1 MTFRVEGRR
10 DGNGPAQESRAIPIG
25 KIVRRAEHIAFLDAK
40 GLMERAQQDAER
52 LIERAR
58 EIYRTERERG
68 YAEGSR
74 AARAEHAAAM
84 IRVSEQTATYL
95 KEVER
100 DVVELVTASLR
111 RIVADFDASDRIQAV
126 VRSGLAVLRRQ
137 KNVLLRVHTD
147 DAELVRRYVQVL
159 LAQFPGVDYLDVVA
173 DDRFARGAC
182 RIETPIGTIESSL
195 DQQLDILQRALEP
208 TASAIFGKAHTDE
221 QGHKD
226 V

>member
-10 DGNGPAQESRAIPIG
+10 DGDGPAQESRAAPIG

-40 GLMERAQQDAER
+40 GLMKRAQEDAAR
-52 LIERAR
+52 LIEQAR
-58 EIYRTERERG
+58 EVYRTERERG
-68 YAEGSR
+68 YAEGSQ
-74 AARAEHAAAM
+74 AARAEQAAAM
-84 IRVSEQTATYL
+84 MRVSEQTATYL

-111 RIVADFDASDRIQAV
+111 RIVADFDASERIQAV

-147 DAELVRRYVQVL
+147 DAELVRRHVQVL
-159 LAQFPGVDYLDVVA
+159 LARFPGVDYLDVVA

-195 DQQLDILQRALEP
+195 DKQLDILQRAFEP
-208 TASAIFGKAHTDE
+208 TAPAILNETRTGQQE
-221 QGHKD
+221 HKD